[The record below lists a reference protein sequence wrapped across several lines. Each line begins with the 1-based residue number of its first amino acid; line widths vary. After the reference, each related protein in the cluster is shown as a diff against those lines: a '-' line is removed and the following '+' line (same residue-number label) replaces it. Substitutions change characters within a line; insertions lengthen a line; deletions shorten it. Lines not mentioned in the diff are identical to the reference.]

1 MSIPRIAL
9 LVAAALP
16 LVSVS
21 STAQEAPAQSVG
33 SDPHGSIGAS
43 ATLSCKPAADRDQ
56 RLPLPKPGPYRF
68 SDIRSTFVDNFGR
81 ALKFTLEIKDT
92 PDFLLTEFTVPDPRG
107 GEDRTVPGFIPNPDE
122 RLTKGTAEIS
132 FSRVFSSTGD
142 LKSLYS
148 TVSTHKD
155 RFDISV
161 DPLAAEDDPVA
172 YFMRTRGR
180 DWVARLVSGFTI
192 SFALSERP
200 TPDPTADIPVPV
212 RDRIAAADQYEEVYS
227 VKFDP
232 FPLFNTGS
240 HRSEAAQALTAYAT
254 TFKPRRDVA
263 TGLQIATLCASP
275 HPHCLGETSA
285 LYGSGRWL
293 AALLPTFEYKT
304 VDQFDF
310 VQYGSRFLRPFF
322 FDESLEV
329 YTLTWDLSRVL
340 DRQKERTATLDAI
353 AAVEKLA
360 AAPPVIAPPT
370 STPIV
375 AGQAVYLKLK
385 ATAGVKPLAWS
396 VQRSD
401 CVGASVSDGMP
412 FPGLGLDGAVLA
424 GYAQLDKLSAEAAEA
439 GDHGRG
445 SCGFEI
451 AVEDA
456 LGRVDRLSCAIGE
469 PATSPARTP
478 GS

>member
-1 MSIPRIAL
+1 MSMSRIL
-9 LVAAALP
+9 LLAVTVATQVPVSFAAD
-16 LVSVS
+16 VADS
-21 STAQEAPAQSVG
+21 A
-33 SDPHGSIGAS
+33 AS
-43 ATLSCKPAADRDQ
+43 AASGNAGATLTCGPAADRNE
-56 RLPLPKPGPYRF
+56 RLPLQKPGPYRL
-68 SDIRSTFVDNFGR
+68 SDIRSSFVDNLGR

-122 RLTKGTAEIS
+122 RLVKGTVEINV
-132 FSRVFSSTGD
+132 SRVFPSTGD
-142 LKSLYS
+142 LKSLFS
-148 TVSTHKD
+148 TVSTHKE
-155 RFDISV
+155 RFDLSV

-172 YFMRTRGR
+172 YFMRARGR
-180 DWVARLVSGFTI
+180 DWAARLASGLTI

-200 TPDPTADIPVPV
+200 TPDPTADIPEPL
-212 RDRIAAADQYEEVYS
+212 REQIAAADQYEEVYS

-254 TFKPRRDVA
+254 TFKPGRDVP

-275 HPHCLGETSA
+275 HPHCLGETAGLSQ
-285 LYGSGRWL
+285 SRRWL

-322 FDESLEV
+322 LDESLEV

-353 AAVEKLA
+353 AAVEKLSA
-360 AAPPVIAPPT
+360 QPPVIAQPT

-385 ATAGVKPLAWS
+385 ATAGVKPLVWS
-396 VQRSD
+396 VARSE
-401 CVGASVSDGMP
+401 CPGASVSDGIP
-412 FPGLGLDGAVLA
+412 FPGLGFDGAVLA
-424 GYAQLDKLSAEAAEA
+424 GYAQLDKLSAEAGERR
-439 GDHGRG
+439 RG
-445 SCGFEI
+445 SCDFEI

-456 LGRVDRLSCAIGE
+456 LGRVDRLSCTLSE
-469 PATSPARTP
+469 PAAS
-478 GS
+478 S